1 MDSRNTTLDIAR
13 GLGIIIVCIYH
24 IVYRPEMGFADMLIL
39 GGIWFI
45 LPFFFVISGY
55 LYKPDKLFSVSEN
68 IIYRIKRLLIP
79 ALKYTITLLLL
90 WGLYCVIVHGVT
102 LKEWARDIV
111 LTYLRPEFYRL
122 LIDKDVRIDGL
133 IYDMISTV
141 WFLWTMILAA
151 PLFYIFVDFTNKRA
165 INLFL
170 VCAVLIIISTLL
182 HPYNAKFSWSL
193 TLIPVYSAAALCGA
207 FMNSH
212 DLINKFFYSKYKYIL
227 AIIAAIIHVKIFNK
241 FGSFWVF
248 SNSIC
253 NDSAGNFAVLI
264 FFLQVFI
271 GGYAYIVLCDLINK
285 CGVINKILAF
295 IGANSLVFVFMH
307 RIFSTIFADIIGA
320 PIKSWEF
327 WYVPFT
333 AEAFIKSFCGFIFTI
348 IMCSIL
354 ACIINKRAA
363 KL

>member
-1 MDSRNTTLDIAR
+1 MKRRNTTLDIAR

-24 IVYRPEMGFADMLIL
+24 IVYRPEKGLADMLIL
-39 GGIWFI
+39 CGIWFI

-55 LYKPDKLFSVSEN
+55 LYKPHRYSISDY
-68 IIYRIKRLLIP
+68 IIHRGKSLLIP
-79 ALKYTITLLLL
+79 TLKYTITLLLL
-90 WGLYCVIVHGVT
+90 WGLYCVIIHGET

-122 LIDKDVRIDGL
+122 LISPDVNTDGL

-141 WFLWTMILAA
+141 WFMWTMIFSA
-151 PLFYIFVDFTNKRA
+151 PLFYGFVEFTNKRA
-165 INLFL
+165 ANLFI

-182 HPYNAKFSWSL
+182 HPYRAKFSWSL
-193 TLIPVYSAAALCGA
+193 TLVPVYAAISLCGS
-207 FMNSH
+207 FMKTH
-212 DLINKFFYSKYKYIL
+212 DLVSKFFAGNYKYIL
-227 AIIAAIIHVKIFNK
+227 AVIAAVIHVKIFYK
-241 FGSFWVF
+241 FASFWVF
-248 SNSIC
+248 SNEIGNSA
-253 NDSAGNFAVLI
+253 AGNFAVLI
-264 FFLQVFI
+264 FFLQTFI
-271 GGYAYIVLCDLINK
+271 GGYAYIVLCELINK
-285 CGVINKILAF
+285 LGFLEKILAF
-295 IGANSLVFVFMH
+295 IGQNSLMFMFTH

-333 AEAFIKSFCGFIFTI
+333 AEAFIKSLGGFIFAM

-354 ACIINKRAA
+354 ACINKKVAA